1 MNSQHS
7 GSLFLSILLTAI
19 ILSLSIAFLLLTP
32 IFYLLF
38 TDYWFYSFG
47 VIVLFIGHYCYCS
60 FLEFQK
66 GSLSVERE
74 RELSEQ
80 LEVANILLQLSKEEN
95 CDDVIPKTNVIKTKL
110 RRSSRIKAQKD
121 KS

>member
-7 GSLFLSILLTAI
+7 GSLFLSIFLTAI
-19 ILSLSIAFLLLTP
+19 ILSLLTSLLVVTP

-47 VIVLFIGHYCYCS
+47 LIILFIENYCYCS
-60 FLEFQK
+60 FLESQK
-66 GSLSVERE
+66 RSLSVEKG

-80 LEVANILLQLSKEEN
+80 LEVANILLQLSKQEN
-95 CDDVIPKTNVIKTKL
+95 CDNVITKTNVDETKL
-110 RRSSRIKAQKD
+110 RRSSRIKTQQA

>member
-7 GSLFLSILLTAI
+7 GSLFLSIFLTAI
-19 ILSLSIAFLLLTP
+19 ILSLSIGFLLLTP

-47 VIVLFIGHYCYCS
+47 LIVLFIGHS

-66 GSLSVERE
+66 RSLSVERE

-95 CDDVIPKTNVIKTKL
+95 CDDVIPKTNVIETKL
-110 RRSSRIKAQKD
+110 RRSSRIKARKA